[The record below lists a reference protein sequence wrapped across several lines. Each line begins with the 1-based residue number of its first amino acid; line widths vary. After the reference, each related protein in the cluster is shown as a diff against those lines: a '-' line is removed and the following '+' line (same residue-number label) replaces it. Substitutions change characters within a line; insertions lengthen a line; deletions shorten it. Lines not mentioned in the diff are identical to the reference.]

1 MSKTINK
8 NYKKTI
14 LFDFDGVIHS
24 YASGW
29 HGVDI
34 ALDKPVDGIKEC
46 IDQLKEKYLIYIY
59 SSRCSHLEGLKCI
72 EKYLKEYNIYSDKIT
87 NVKTAAYLTIDDR
100 CICFDGNCSLIDK
113 IDNFIPW
120 TKKTKNIKS
129 TYQMDCMQKYNFE
142 NMKYD
147 NQVDY
152 MKKCDFDSTYEGKML
167 LAAISILT
175 TSKFSF
181 YGNEIDGTNKEPGE
195 ICKML
200 NRLCSDMFSDKNI
213 IDGPLS
219 YDNQINKLKDRN
231 NEIVS
236 NFTMDIE
243 ERFTNSEK
251 CLFDEVL
258 NNFIEIE
265 RLLKQ
270 KFGSM
275 NSYEKAMKRI
285 LEELKSDKS
294 GGSMYYAWQSNLA
307 CIIQDNSN
315 IDHELSNKIACK
327 FLDRLINKDENDN
340 NEI

>member
-24 YASGW
+24 YTSGW
-29 HGVDI
+29 HGVDL

-87 NVKTAAYLTIDDR
+87 NVKSAAYLTIDDR
-100 CICFDGNCSLIDK
+100 CICFDGNSYSLIDE
-113 IDNFIPW
+113 IENFKPW
-120 TKKTKNIKS
+120 TKLNFNDQCKDQQCEDQRNIK
-129 TYQMDCMQKYNFE
+129 DDKEFNE
-142 NMKYD
+142 NN

-152 MKKCDFDSTYEGKML
+152 MERCDFDSTYEGKML
-167 LAAISILT
+167 LAAVSILT
-175 TSKFSF
+175 TSKFTF
-181 YGNEIDGTNKEPGE
+181 YGSEINGTKKEPNE

-200 NRLCSDMFSDKNI
+200 NRLCSDMFADKNI
-213 IDGPLS
+213 IDGPHLS
-219 YDNQINKLKDRN
+219 YDDEINKLKDRN
-231 NEIVS
+231 QEIVL
-236 NFTMDIE
+236 NFEMDIDH
-243 ERFTNSEK
+243 RFTNHEK
-251 CLFDEVL
+251 CLINEIA
-258 NNFIEIE
+258 NNSIEIE
-265 RLLKQ
+265 RLLNI
-270 KFGSM
+270 KF
-275 NSYEKAMKRI
+275 NDLKYQKAMKII
-285 LEELKSDKS
+285 LNELKSDKS

-327 FLDRLINKDENDN
+327 FLDRLINKDE
-340 NEI
+340 I